1 MISPLVTEPQSRL
14 KARTAPIVGVLRR
27 DLVGATIAL
36 ALLTF
41 FGFLLFSADFA
52 LDVKADQLRGQAL
65 DYVRATDART
75 ASIFAERFRQNRQ
88 FTEGIRWVS
97 LVAALFPAV
106 GILIFLTRLSKRDRE
121 LSMESGRRRRLLT
134 EKTQALATA
143 DAELAQ
149 AIAEAQRTRVT
160 LSGETHDKEF
170 TVSLLEAAML
180 SVPMGIALIAPDLR
194 FIRVNSAFGDIH
206 GKLPEWFIGKAVAEA
221 VPVISELV
229 TPRFKS
235 VLESGQPL
243 RNVASSGGAYDELG
257 LNKHWLSSYFPIRD
271 AGRNIIGVGVV
282 LEDVTEHTAIA
293 EQFHHAQKME
303 GIARLASGVAHDFN
317 NLLVIIRCY
326 TDILLQHDGMAEE
339 SLTDLNEVR
348 LAADRA
354 AVLSRQL
361 LAFARQDVVAPHAID
376 VRPRLLELQGMLTRI
391 IPKELT
397 LDVIVP
403 EEPALVKID
412 PGHFDQILMN
422 LAVNA
427 VDAMPSG
434 GRLTLTAARID
445 ADSGA
450 VERIAGAAVGPY
462 IMLTVTDTGMG
473 MDKATRSRIFEPF
486 FTTKTSDKGTG
497 LGLST
502 VYALVKQYNG
512 FLQVESEL
520 NQGTTFRIYFPLVCP
535 QGDST

>member
-1 MISPLVTEPQSRL
+1 MISLLVTEPQRRP
-14 KARTAPIVGVLRR
+14 KPRTVPIHGELRR
-27 DLVGATIAL
+27 DLAGATIAL

-41 FGFLLFSADFA
+41 FGFLLFAADMA
-52 LDVKADQLRGQAL
+52 LDSRIEQ
-65 DYVRATDART
+65 VRSQVVAHVRVTDEVAANR
-75 ASIFAERFRQNRQ
+75 FAVRFQQNRQ
-88 FTEGIRWVS
+88 LIEMIRWVS
-97 LVAALFPAV
+97 LVAALFPAL
-106 GILIFLTRLSKRDRE
+106 GILVFMSRLSKRDRK
-121 LSMESGRRRRLLT
+121 LSLESGRRRKLLT
-134 EKTQALATA
+134 EKTRALAMA
-143 DAELAQ
+143 DADLAQ
-149 AIAEAQRTRVT
+149 AIAEAQRTRVS
-160 LSGETHDKEF
+160 LSGEVHDKEF

-194 FIRVNSAFGDIH
+194 FIRVNSAFAEVH
-206 GKLPEWFIGKAVAEA
+206 RKSPEWFVGKAVREA
-221 VPVISELV
+221 VPVISEIV
-229 TPRFKS
+229 TPRFTA

-243 RNVASSGGAYDELG
+243 RNVASQSGAYDELG

-271 AGRNIIGVGVV
+271 ANHNIIGVGVV

-326 TDILLQHDGMAEE
+326 TDILLQQDGMAVE

-354 AVLSRQL
+354 AVLARQL
-361 LAFARQDVVAPHAID
+361 LAFSRQDVVAPHAID
-376 VRPRLLELQGMLTRI
+376 VRPRLQELQGMLSRI
-391 IPKELT
+391 IPKGLT
-397 LDVIVP
+397 LDVVVP
-403 EEPALVKID
+403 IEPALVKID

-445 ADSGA
+445 ADTGFA
-450 VERIAGAAVGPY
+450 ERITGASVGPY
-462 IMLTVTDTGMG
+462 IALTVTDTGMG
-473 MDKATRSRIFEPF
+473 MDKETRSRIFEPF
-486 FTTKTSDKGTG
+486 FTTKPADKGTG

-520 NQGTTFRIYFPLVCP
+520 NQGTTFRIYFPLV
-535 QGDST
+535 GALHVTG